1 MTKERTALVPHRSP
15 VEISRSERLALT
27 AGDYDQMLKLIA
39 LESVDGMTTVLRE
52 LIRSSDSLSRVMRDN
67 RGKRPEPIS
76 DETRRLLVGRT
87 GAEDGLVGFIDT
99 PMALDWLAVLNG
111 LRLVP
116 SGEVAEVAK
125 HLVDHGLLP
134 KRNESW
140 MDRTTRKV
148 RGGAKQIILRLPE
161 GAIAL
166 AEIPQV
172 MAFFDVARWWAQRV
186 VEAQEIADAANRRLN
201 SHLNEGD
208 EIAEI
213 AKMAVTALEKYEG
226 EMELAQRS
234 LDEVLKEGGQINI
247 MTDGDERVG
256 DARRA
261 RDLLA
266 SQADLERRQ
275 AEAATKLTAAVL
287 QLDEL
292 VNAMDERYGS
302 GKNALTVHLAS
313 IRRLAVTER
322 GLKVTLATIRLIM
335 SAAIAQGYIA
345 QAACLSRAVD
355 DYEMLLVD
363 AVEEAVNSANS
374 HHQLLVAPAGKQS
387 DARSKDGQEVV
398 EGEFTES

>member
-1 MTKERTALVPHRSP
+1 MVPHRAP

-27 AGDYDQMLKLIA
+27 TGDYDQMLKLIA
-39 LESVDGMTTVLRE
+39 LESADGMTEVLRK
-52 LIRSSDSLSRVMRDN
+52 LIESSDSLSRVMRDY

-76 DETRRLLVGRT
+76 DETRSLLAERT
-87 GAEDGLVGFIDT
+87 DGLVGFIDT
-99 PMALDWLAVLNG
+99 PMAMDWVAVLND

-116 SGEVAEVAK
+116 SGQVADVAR
-125 HLVDHGLLP
+125 HLVDRGLLP
-134 KRNESW
+134 RADEKWYQKRI
-140 MDRTTRKV
+140 RQV
-148 RGGAKQIILRLPE
+148 RGVAKRVYMQLPE

-166 AEIPQV
+166 AQIPQV

-186 VEAQEIADAANRRLN
+186 VEAQEIADAADRRLN

-208 EIAEI
+208 EIAKI
-213 AKMAVTALEKYEG
+213 AKMAVAALEKYEG
-226 EMELAQRS
+226 EMESAQRS
-234 LDEVLKEGGQINI
+234 LDGVLKDGSQINI

-266 SQADLERRQ
+266 GQADLERKQ

-292 VNAMDERYGS
+292 VKAMDERYSS
-302 GKNALTVHLAS
+302 GKNALRVHLAS

-345 QAACLSRAVD
+345 QAACLSQAVD

-374 HHQLLVAPAGKQS
+374 HYQLLVAPQGKKPAGE
-387 DARSKDGQEVV
+387 GEVV
-398 EGEFTES
+398 EGEFEVEKIE